1 VLLVRGLCVGLI
13 TRPEES
19 YEMWCVEE
27 CDREA
32 SIIRK
37 LWPTRGFRDMEKKDR
52 VLRNI
57 WK

>member
-1 VLLVRGLCVGLI
+1 MLI

-19 YEMWCVEE
+19 YEEWCVEL

-32 SIIRK
+32 SIMRK
-37 LWPTRGFRDMEKKDR
+37 LWPTRGSRDMEKKDR